1 MPEKQKNISRN
12 EKPATDSPD
21 DSLHT
26 ENADNEIKIR
36 VANRE
41 DAHHICKLRELMW
54 QKIYTQKAYEK
65 AILAQDFT
73 SKAVLARFGESI
85 ESGNDWLARI
95 GDAYS
100 AYSHLYVDNDN
111 CGDKSAE
118 KPLPVQQKAQGTVM
132 QHIHWVAQYHGKI
145 IGWAA
150 CAPRDNE
157 IIALYIL
164 PEFQGKGLGTRL
176 YGLMLN
182 QLNLTK
188 NIIIYAVV
196 GNQYA
201 VRFYQKQGF
210 QITASPS
217 EAEIL
222 AGLKKNQLPLLTM
235 CLPKKSP

>member
-1 MPEKQKNISRN
+1 MPDKQKNILRN
-12 EKPATDSPD
+12 EWSAD

-26 ENADNEIKIR
+26 ENADNEVKIR
-36 VANRE
+36 VAKRV

-54 QKIYTQKAYEK
+54 RRVYTQKAYEK
-65 AILAQDFT
+65 AILAQDFD

-85 ESGNDWLARI
+85 ESGNDWFTRT

-100 AYSHLYVDNDN
+100 THKHPYVDNDN
-111 CGDKSAE
+111 YGDKSAE
-118 KPLPVQQKAQGTVM
+118 NQLPVQPKTQGAAM
-132 QHIHWVAQYHGKI
+132 QHIHWVAQYHDKI

-164 PEFQGKGLGTRL
+164 PEFQGKGLGTKL

-182 QLNLTK
+182 QLNRSQ

-210 QITASPS
+210 QIIASPS

-222 AGLKKNQLPLLTM
+222 VGLKKNQLPLLTM
-235 CLPKKSP
+235 CLPRKSP

>member
-12 EKPATDSPD
+12 ERAADDSP
-21 DSLHT
+21 HT
-26 ENADNEIKIR
+26 ENTDNKVKIR
-36 VANRE
+36 VAKRV

-54 QKIYTQKAYEK
+54 RRVYTQKAYEK
-65 AILAQDFT
+65 VILAQDFA

-85 ESGNDWLARI
+85 ESGNDWLACTE
-95 GDAYS
+95 DAYS
-100 AYSHLYVDNDN
+100 MRNQLYVDNN
-111 CGDKSAE
+111 NNGDKSVE
-118 KPLPVQQKAQGTVM
+118 KSLPVQAESQGTVM
-132 QHIHWVAQYHGKI
+132 QHIHWVAQYHDKI

-164 PEFQGKGLGTRL
+164 PEFQGKGLGTKL
-176 YGLMLN
+176 YGLMLD

-210 QITASPS
+210 QIIASPN

-222 AGLKKNQLPLLTM
+222 AGLAKNQLPLLTM
-235 CLPKKSP
+235 CLPRKSP

>member
-12 EKPATDSPD
+12 EKPAD
-21 DSLHT
+21 DFT
-26 ENADNEIKIR
+26 RIENIDDEIKIR
-36 VANRE
+36 VAKPN
-41 DAHHICKLRELMW
+41 DTHHICKLRELMW
-54 QKIYTQKAYEK
+54 RKIYTQKAYAQ

-85 ESGNDWLARI
+85 ESGNDWLART

-100 AYSHLYVDNDN
+100 QMYVDNN
-111 CGDKSAE
+111 NNGDKSVE
-118 KPLPVQQKAQGTVM
+118 KPLRVQPEAKSAVM
-132 QHIHWVAQYHGKI
+132 QHIHWVAQYHDKI

-164 PEFQGKGLGTRL
+164 PDFQGKGLGTKL
-176 YGLMLN
+176 YRLMLN
-182 QLNLTK
+182 QLNRTK

-210 QITASPS
+210 QIIASPS

-235 CLPKKSP
+235 CLPRKSP